1 MRGRPPVRAG
11 EFEESLPFTTLL
23 LLAFGMGAASALAGA
38 HELRLTPRH
47 ALFSSTFAA
56 FATFLVLLVLPV
68 SVYFYV
74 FHGDWFL
81 LYLVDVRRIPSA
93 VALFG
98 FLFEG
103 AFGVLGFAI
112 GASCVRNQRA
122 SWVTYL
128 LAFVGVA
135 AIAVL
140 FIVPERLLFVGNY
153 KQYRGGFGLVKYG
166 GALLQGGLL
175 MGGVLLLGA
184 TFLVMRIRQGLAR

>member
-1 MRGRPPVRAG
+1 M
-11 EFEESLPFTTLL
+11 PFTTLL

-56 FATFLVLLVLPV
+56 FAAFLLLLVLPV
-68 SVYFYV
+68 SIYFYV

-93 VALFG
+93 LALFG
-98 FLFEG
+98 FVFEA

-112 GASCVRNQRA
+112 GASCVRNQRS
-122 SWVTYL
+122 SWVAYL
-128 LAFVGVA
+128 LLAVGVLA
-135 AIAVL
+135 LAVVFIA
-140 FIVPERLLFVGNY
+140 PERLLVVGNY

-166 GALLQGGLL
+166 GALLKGGLL
-175 MGGVLLLGA
+175 MGGILVLGA
-184 TFLVMRIRQGLAR
+184 TFLVLRIRQGLAR

>member
-1 MRGRPPVRAG
+1 M
-11 EFEESLPFTTLL
+11 PFTTLL

-56 FATFLVLLVLPV
+56 FGAFLLFLLLPV
-68 SVYFYV
+68 SIYFYV

-93 VALFG
+93 LALFG

-112 GASCVRNQRA
+112 GASCVRAQKAN
-122 SWVTYL
+122 WVAYL
-128 LAFVGVA
+128 LLVVGLI
-135 AIAVL
+135 AIGVL
-140 FIVPERLLFVGNY
+140 FIAPERLLSVGNY
-153 KQYRGGFGLVKYG
+153 RQYRGGFGLTKYG
-166 GALLQGGLL
+166 GTLLQGGLL
-175 MGGVLLLGA
+175 MGGILLLGA
-184 TFLVMRIRQGLAR
+184 TFLVLRIRQGLAR

>member
-1 MRGRPPVRAG
+1 LSAARAIEG
-11 EFEESLPFTTLL
+11 SLPFTTLL

-56 FATFLVLLVLPV
+56 FASFLVLLVLPV
-68 SVYFYV
+68 SIYFYV

-81 LYLVDVRRIPSA
+81 LYLVDVRHIPSA
-93 VALFG
+93 LALFG

-112 GASCVRNQRA
+112 GASCVRNQR
-122 SWVTYL
+122 SNWVSYIL
-128 LAFVGVA
+128 LGVGLT

-140 FIVPERLLFVGNY
+140 FVSPERLMFVGNY

-166 GALLQGGLL
+166 GTLLKGGLL
-175 MGGVLLLGA
+175 MGGILLLGA

>member
-1 MRGRPPVRAG
+1 
-11 EFEESLPFTTLL
+11 
-23 LLAFGMGAASALAGA
+23 MGAASALAGA

-56 FATFLVLLVLPV
+56 FAAFLFLLVLPV
-68 SVYFYV
+68 STYFYV

-93 VALFG
+93 LALFG

-112 GASCVRNQRA
+112 AASCVRNQR
-122 SWVTYL
+122 SGWVTYL
-128 LAFVGVA
+128 LVVVGLLAV
-135 AIAVL
+135 AVL
-140 FIVPERLLFVGNY
+140 FVAPERLLFVGNF

-166 GALLQGGLL
+166 GTLLKGGLL
-175 MGGVLLLGA
+175 MGGILLLGA
-184 TFLVMRIRQGLAR
+184 TFLVMRIRQGLSR

>member
-1 MRGRPPVRAG
+1 
-11 EFEESLPFTTLL
+11 LPFTTLL

-47 ALFSSTFAA
+47 ALFSSTFSA
-56 FATFLVLLVLPV
+56 FAAFLVLLLLPV
-68 SVYFYV
+68 SIYFYV

-81 LYLVDVRRIPSA
+81 LYLVDVRRVPSA

-98 FLFEG
+98 FLFQAG
-103 AFGVLGFAI
+103 FGVLGFAI

-122 SWVTYL
+122 VWVSYL
-128 LAFVGVA
+128 LLAVGIAAVA
-135 AIAVL
+135 VV

-175 MGGVLLLGA
+175 MGAVLLLGA